1 MNAGITLDLGLRTW
15 DLIQNV
21 PRNTVEQLA
30 ELDKRCISLLNELE
44 ESHSLDLED
53 RSVAGF
59 LTEMETVLTGIHR
72 KLENWKSLHP
82 LSAFFQ
88 QATIRGWIASQNQKI
103 EDAFRTMNTHLL
115 VSHAIQIAEDRVR
128 QERDQDEIRG
138 YLTQILNEFR
148 SQVSS
153 ETSLNIQPAGATLNV
168 VSQSTDRYNRRTPH
182 SPPIAGSS
190 PDVLLPQVHR
200 LVALE
205 VPESQIGLC
214 QTTRIPSICNKVE
227 GRISSGNVEG
237 LVYHLTRTDDDHLV
251 QVMLDTHRDFTTP
264 EHFFDV
270 IQQCFKEVRR
280 EMGPYHIERHKIIE
294 AVIAW
299 LRTLE
304 RESNISYRVR
314 EFALAADNGL
324 IPNHQNM
331 ILKAIDDQTRG
342 PISPN
347 YSDVKD
353 SEEPMDPLHLA
364 VALTLIEADLRKSI
378 RWIDY
383 LQYEKGLPSRI
394 DTLLSEHHKMIAW
407 VQKSILCH
415 KDMQA
420 RAHSIQRFTAAAE
433 ECRSTW
439 KNYNSMTAIAQVLKK
454 LNPQLNL
461 PRTEKIDSEGEY
473 RQYRQIQKGNAAS
486 CIPWSEN
493 RQLDDVKCYIR
504 RSPRTLESE
513 LINFEWYQQFAS
525 EVPRYQ
531 TPADLEKERKISH
544 LAYLR
549 DQFDK
554 IVVPSEQTVTRCLR
568 RLKKR
573 EERAY
578 QNRDL
583 EWQRNGLYI
592 TFALTLW
599 ILPVKSPS
607 KRRRTVKAHAS
618 TIYPPSP
625 SSSSKLDESSASVA
639 VVPPIST
646 RRFLDEHRRALRMA
660 AMYERWASPARSCNN
675 VPPSRRGPPL
685 RCPVPVSI
693 LHPSSALTIASQV

>member
-1 MNAGITLDLGLRTW
+1 MNAGIALDLGLRTW

-21 PRNTVEQLA
+21 PRNTKQLA

-88 QATIRGWIASQNQKI
+88 QAAIRGWIASQNQKI

-214 QTTRIPSICNKVE
+214 QTTRTPSICNKVE

-237 LVYHLTRTDDDHLV
+237 LVYHLIRTDDDHLV
-251 QVMLDTHRDFTTP
+251 QVMLDTHRDFSTP

-270 IQQCFKEVRR
+270 IQQSFKERR
-280 EMGPYHIERHKIIE
+280 IIE
-294 AVIAW
+294 VVVAW

-324 IPNHQNM
+324 ISNHQNM
-331 ILKAIDDQTRG
+331 ILKAIDGQARG

-347 YSDVKD
+347 YGDVKD

-394 DTLLSEHHKMIAW
+394 DNLLSEHHKMIAW

-433 ECRSTW
+433 
-439 KNYNSMTAIAQVLKK
+439 VLKK

-461 PRTEKIDSEGEY
+461 PRTEKIVSSDAKMTKTELIGWITQDSDGEY
-473 RQYRQIQKGNAAS
+473 RQYRQIQKGNAGS
-486 CIPWSEN
+486 CIPWIGKFYRY

-554 IVVPSEQTVTRCLR
+554 IVVPSEQTR
-568 RLKKR
+568 R

-583 EWQRNGLYI
+583 EWQRNGL
-592 TFALTLW
+592 
-599 ILPVKSPS
+599 
-607 KRRRTVKAHAS
+607 
-618 TIYPPSP
+618 
-625 SSSSKLDESSASVA
+625 
-639 VVPPIST
+639 
-646 RRFLDEHRRALRMA
+646 
-660 AMYERWASPARSCNN
+660 
-675 VPPSRRGPPL
+675 
-685 RCPVPVSI
+685 
-693 LHPSSALTIASQV
+693 